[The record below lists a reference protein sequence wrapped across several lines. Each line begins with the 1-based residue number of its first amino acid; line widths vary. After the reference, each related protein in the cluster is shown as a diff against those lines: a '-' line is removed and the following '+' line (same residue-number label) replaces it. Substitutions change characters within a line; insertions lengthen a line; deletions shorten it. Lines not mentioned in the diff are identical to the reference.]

1 MREAKRMRWSVTA
14 TLAAS
19 LLALAVPAR
28 GAEPSTAFDPEA
40 VAVLKKATT
49 YLAGLNTLS
58 LKGHGSL
65 EVVLVTGQKLQFD
78 NDVTLS
84 LQRPDKL
91 RAVRKGEL
99 ADQLFV
105 YDGKSLSLSSPEKK
119 VYAVQP
125 APPTLEGMLDFARDT
140 LDIVA
145 PAADLLYAKSFDLLM
160 QDMTSGF
167 VVSRSSFLSG
177 RACTHVAFRKPGVD
191 IQLWVDNGEKP
202 LVQKYVLTTTDMNA
216 SPQFVLTLSDWE
228 TNPKLDASVFRFTP
242 PAGATKIDFLPAPG
256 PTPAK

>member
-1 MREAKRMRWSVTA
+1 MPEANRMRTSLAVA
-14 TLAAS
+14 LAAA
-19 LLALAVPAR
+19 LLGQAAPAR
-28 GAEPSTAFDPEA
+28 GAEPSTALDPEA

-49 YLAGLNTLS
+49 YLAGLNALS

-105 YDGKSLSLSSPEKK
+105 YDGKTLSLSSPEKK

-145 PAADLLYAKSFDLLM
+145 PAADLLYAKSFDLLTR
-160 QDMTSGF
+160 DMTSGF
-167 VVSRSSFLSG
+167 VVSRDSFLSG
-177 RACTHVAFRKPGVD
+177 RSCTHVAFRKPGID

-202 LVQKYVLTTTDMNA
+202 LVHKYVLTTTGMNA

-228 TNPKLDASVFRFTP
+228 TNPKLDGSAFRFTP

-256 PTPAK
+256 PAAAK